1 MKRQYLVWNFIGIVV
16 GLLLV
21 LIGFKARENGIE
33 SLEVPMYTR
42 GMVAIPNQSH
52 TTIQEPFRLGV
63 ILIGLN
69 LVIIFYKILTKW
81 QK

>member
-16 GLLLV
+16 GLLLI
-21 LIGFKARENGIE
+21 LLGYKARENGIE
-33 SLEVPMYTR
+33 SLEVPLYNR
-42 GMVAIPNQSH
+42 RMVAIPTQSH
-52 TTIQEPFRLGV
+52 TTIQDPFSLGV

-69 LVIIFYKILTKW
+69 LVIIFYKIITKG